1 VCVCMHTHMHTHT
14 HTHVCTYTHARA
26 HTHTHTHTYSA
37 CNSGSQN
44 ASDKDNIQSTAS
56 TPARTGRTPGKSV
69 CVCVCVSVCVCVC
82 PRASLSLF
90 PLSPP
95 LPITSPSPSQVEKC
109 SRAPSHTEM
118 LCLAYHQSPAH
129 LSRTSLTLWSIVH
142 VSVSLSLSLPLSP
155 SLSLCGAARHSLI
168 HRYGVDWHAGR
179 APCSTAPAA
188 PARRRRRKRKQV
200 RGEGEGGAGRSVHGQ
215 FSSAG
220 GVCQETSMHVHGREY
235 QGEDVQVRLP
245 GGRARAYSRRDS

>member
-1 VCVCMHTHMHTHT
+1 MYAHCTHT
-14 HTHVCTYTHARA
+14 HTLKDTHA
-26 HTHTHTHTYSA
+26 HTYSA
-37 CNSGSQN
+37 GNTASQN
-44 ASDKDNIQSTAS
+44 ASDKDNIQS

-200 RGEGEGGAGRSVHGQ
+200 RGLRRRR
-215 FSSAG
+215 AG
-220 GVCQETSMHVHGREY
+220 GQY
-235 QGEDVQVRLP
+235 QRCTCAAHDCP
-245 GGRARAYSRRDS
+245 GGSSSHKYSA

>member
-1 VCVCMHTHMHTHT
+1 MCVCMHTHMHTHT

-69 CVCVCVSVCVCVC
+69 CVCVCVSTG
-82 PRASLSLF
+82 L
-90 PLSPP
+90 P
-95 LPITSPSPSQVEKC
+95 LPLPTLPSPSHHVPLSLSCIK
-109 SRAPSHTEM
+109 M
-118 LCLAYHQSPAH
+118 LARTLAHRDAVS
-129 LSRTSLTLWSIVH
+129 H
-142 VSVSLSLSLPLSP
+142 VSSVLSSSLEVKSHAVARISLSLSL

-200 RGEGEGGAGRSVHGQ
+200 RGLRRRR
-215 FSSAG
+215 AG
-220 GVCQETSMHVHGREY
+220 GQYQRGTCAAHDSTGSSSVCVDTHT
-235 QGEDVQVRLP
+235 QVLRIVTLYIVDTI
-245 GGRARAYSRRDS
+245 RHQLTFQIFFFM